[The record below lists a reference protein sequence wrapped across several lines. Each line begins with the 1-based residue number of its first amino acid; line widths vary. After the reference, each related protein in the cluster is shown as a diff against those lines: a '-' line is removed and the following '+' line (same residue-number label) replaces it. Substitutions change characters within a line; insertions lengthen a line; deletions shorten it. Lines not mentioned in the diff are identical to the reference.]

1 MPTRSE
7 SRRTNTVA
15 AAAEETTPL
24 RVRLAVRL
32 SGWSVHGPCVFVR
45 SSRIESAVPFEMIAE
60 TFVARFCF
68 LRTLVHDFSRA
79 SRQAGDTNRPN
90 ESDEKNRSYNYGD
103 GYGSAV

>member
-1 MPTRSE
+1 MPPS
-7 SRRTNTVA
+7 
-15 AAAEETTPL
+15 
-24 RVRLAVRL
+24 VRLAVRL
-32 SGWSVHGPCVFVR
+32 SCWSVHGPCVFVR

-60 TFVARFCF
+60 TFVARFCL

-79 SRQAGDTNRPN
+79 SRQAGDANRPN